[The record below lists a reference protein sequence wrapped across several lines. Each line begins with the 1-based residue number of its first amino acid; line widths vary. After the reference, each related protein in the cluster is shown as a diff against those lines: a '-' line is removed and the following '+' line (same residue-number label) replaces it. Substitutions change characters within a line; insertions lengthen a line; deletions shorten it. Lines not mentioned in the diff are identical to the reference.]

1 MKTQAAVMLSLLLTA
16 SCAGSQRTPGG
27 AASGGGFG
35 ASRGAAT
42 GLAAGQ
48 SVTGDLA
55 CGQHAFVGPF
65 HFTREGERLTLR
77 TLVQASNA
85 PTQGCV
91 GGSIV
96 DGSGAFVATTGAGCT
111 EGAAAPGTIEYT
123 FEPGAGGNGANPVYL
138 DLSLARCSRTRASVP
153 CEVGSYQVASPSSSG
168 RYRSGTKPLRPR
180 AGRGSP
186 RRSPTPSSPP
196 SARCAAASAPAA
208 SRAAAPPP
216 APRAGRCRRPS
227 TSARRQVGH
236 RVRQRD
242 QPLGHPEALEGPVG
256 GDGDLQRG
264 SPRGRCPPRRR

>member
-1 MKTQAAVMLSLLLTA
+1 MKTQAAVILSLLLTA

-27 AASGGGFG
+27 GAPGGGFG
-35 ASRGAAT
+35 ASRAAAT
-42 GLAAGQ
+42 ALAAGQ

-138 DLSLARCSRTRASVP
+138 DLSLA
-153 CEVGSYQVASPSSSG
+153 E
-168 RYRSGTKPLRPR
+168 
-180 AGRGSP
+180 
-186 RRSPTPSSPP
+186 
-196 SARCAAASAPAA
+196 AA
-208 SRAAAPPP
+208 
-216 APRAGRCRRPS
+216 C
-227 TSARRQVGH
+227 
-236 RVRQRD
+236 
-242 QPLGHPEALEGPVG
+242 GPVR
-256 GDGDLQRG
+256 LTLSR
-264 SPRGRCPPRRR
+264 